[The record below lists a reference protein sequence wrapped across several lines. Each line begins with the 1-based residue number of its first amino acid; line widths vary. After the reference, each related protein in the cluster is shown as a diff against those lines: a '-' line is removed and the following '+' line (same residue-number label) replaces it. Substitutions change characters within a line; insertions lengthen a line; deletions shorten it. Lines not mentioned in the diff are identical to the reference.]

1 MSNETIEQKTCRL
14 AIEVR
19 PQILDYRNQ
28 ITVATF
34 YYKQVEKMIEL
45 AIAEEREAN
54 GWISVKDRLPEWA
67 SRDDTLCEIDGK
79 KVGALLT
86 SEKVLVVIAP
96 HNTVRIDHLTA
107 IESSNGERQH
117 KWFDMYRD
125 RVRYWSL
132 LPAAPKAEVSE

>member
-1 MSNETIEQKTCRL
+1 MNNETIKDQVRRL
-14 AIEVR
+14 IAGIAPCYEKRPDLIKDDDYCFGFMLEV
-19 PQILDYRNQ
+19 
-28 ITVATF
+28 V
-34 YYKQVEKMIEL
+34 EL

-67 SRDDTLCEIDGK
+67 SRDDTPCEIDGK

-96 HNTVRIDHLTA
+96 RDTVRIDHLTA
-107 IESSNGERQH
+107 IECSDGERQH
-117 KWFDMYRD
+117 KWFNTYRD
-125 RVRYWSL
+125 RVRYWSP